1 MKNTNA
7 PTVKRETEEYWG
19 PVCQLPLKPAATSRP
34 SDDFD
39 VLADG
44 AVVGTH
50 LQNKRGASRLAVDV
64 RWTSDIRKI
73 ARPAMPR
80 RARAQWRPCEEL
92 APGIFKRVSIM
103 QLLNLPVLS
112 RLNIGTIGLD
122 CCADATPP

>member
-7 PTVKRETEEYWG
+7 LTVKRETEEYWG

-50 LQNKRGASRLAVDV
+50 LQDKRGASRLAVDV

-73 ARPAMPR
+73 ARPSYAETREGAMAALR
-80 RARAQWRPCEEL
+80 RA
-92 APGIFKRVSIM
+92 
-103 QLLNLPVLS
+103 
-112 RLNIGTIGLD
+112 
-122 CCADATPP
+122 DAGDF